1 MAARFH
7 RIEAIFGGR
16 LDQITFAQLAALV
29 GNTDAFEDEDL
40 DYKSIHYAQDK
51 KTELAKDVA
60 AMANTIGGVLVLGL
74 AEDRKSRCPSAV
86 VPVELTDGRLRQI
99 RATVAS
105 NLRPAPRIE
114 LIAKEDAPGSNQGIL
129 LIAVPRSP
137 DAPHAVI
144 EHNQDHRLAYP
155 YRDGD
160 TTRWLTEAQVATSYR
175 RRFQEL
181 TERGDRLTR
190 VETDVEDTTDDLAR
204 SFHRAGGHALLT
216 VSLVPDVPG
225 DMVINNRTIRGIT
238 EQELRAAPL
247 IGRTSAPFTQTRV
260 GHRRIILL
268 DHGQPPDFVAE
279 LHSDGSGAWAVSV
292 PTWPLTTNEAN
303 PWGHGADT
311 DAIVTLVLSALR
323 HLARHAVTRT
333 GASGTT
339 TLRTQLISRTPT
351 GSPVL
356 LPGTTP
362 RWQALHLAHQ
372 RLSGHESGIRVG
384 TTANRTATGQA
395 HTLLDDLADGATP
408 LLQAASLLIGDL
420 FQHYGLAEAPQ
431 LARDGTLN
439 AMAWAEPE
447 RTLITTWAKQVGIAT
462 A

>member
-7 RIEAIFGGR
+7 RIEALFGGR
-16 LDQITFAQLAALV
+16 LDQITFTQLAGLV

-40 DYKSIHYAQDK
+40 DYKSIHYAPDK
-51 KTELAKDVA
+51 KAELAKDVA

-114 LIAKEDAPGSNQGIL
+114 LIAKEDSPGSNQGIL

-190 VETDVEDTTDDLAR
+190 VDNDIEDTTDDLAR
-204 SFHRAGGHALLT
+204 SFHRVGGHALLT

-225 DMVINNRTIRGIT
+225 DMVVDNRTIRTVT

-279 LHSDGSGAWAVSV
+279 LHGDGSGAWAVSV

-311 DAIVTLVLSALR
+311 DAIVALVLSALC
-323 HLARHAVTRT
+323 HLAHHAVTRT

-339 TLRTQLISRTPT
+339 ALRARLISRTRT
-351 GSPVL
+351 DSPIL
-356 LPGTTP
+356 LPATP

-372 RLSGHESGIRVG
+372 RLSGHQSGIQVG
-384 TTANRTATGQA
+384 TTAHRIAIGQA
-395 HTLLDDLADGATP
+395 HTLLDDLADEGPP

-420 FQHYGLAEAPQ
+420 FQHYGIAEAPQ
-431 LARDGTLN
+431 LTRGGTLN
-439 AMAWAEPE
+439 AAAWAEPE
-447 RTLITTWAKQVGIAT
+447 RTRITTWARQAAITVT
-462 A
+462 